1 MAHRLLPFR
10 QYDEND
16 VVNLFALNA
25 TTVALGLKN
34 IQPSTDDINADGVLV
49 SVENGNMGGEHDPV
63 DVVSMAE
70 DNRFMASYNSPIGRN
85 PYPTNPLKIGP
96 AASGERPLGVTL
108 NQTLAVDENGESL
121 LFNPVKKDE
130 LQAVLSG
137 QTVPVLGKGIITV
150 TSDAVT
156 TEFPNGQPTVGGK
169 VISAGNGK
177 FAALAVGAGA
187 GVAANQ
193 SIGQVLATGHRGVK
207 NGPVP
212 GAIQDDFQS
221 GTYYVIKL
229 DC

>member
-16 VVNLFALNA
+16 IVNLFALDANS
-25 TTVALGLKN
+25 VGGGGLKA

-49 SVENGNMGGEHDPV
+49 SVTNGNMGGEHDPV

-70 DNRFMASYNSPIGRN
+70 DNRFMASYNSPVGRN
-85 PYPTNPLKIGP
+85 PYPTNPLKIAP
-96 AASGERPLGVTL
+96 AASGARPLGVTL

-150 TSDAVT
+150 TSAAM
-156 TEFPNGQPTVGGK
+156 FPNLTQPAVGDK
-169 VISAGNGK
+169 VISAGGGL
-177 FAALAVGAGA
+177 FAKADSLAA
-187 GVAANQ
+187 GVTANQ
-193 SIGQVLATGHRGVK
+193 SIGQVLATGHRGLK

>member
-25 TTVALGLKN
+25 NQVGGGGLKA

-70 DNRFMASYNSPIGRN
+70 DNRFMASYSSPVGRN
-85 PYPTNPLKIGP
+85 PYPTNPLKVAP
-96 AASGERPLGVTL
+96 AASGVRPLGVTL

-150 TSDAVT
+150 TSAAI
-156 TEFPNGQPTVGGK
+156 FPNLAQPQVGDK
-169 VISAGNGK
+169 LISAGGGQ
-177 FAALAVGAGA
+177 FAKVDGLAA
-187 GVAANQ
+187 GVTANQ
-193 SIGQVLATGHRGVK
+193 HIGQVLATGHRGVK

-229 DC
+229 NC